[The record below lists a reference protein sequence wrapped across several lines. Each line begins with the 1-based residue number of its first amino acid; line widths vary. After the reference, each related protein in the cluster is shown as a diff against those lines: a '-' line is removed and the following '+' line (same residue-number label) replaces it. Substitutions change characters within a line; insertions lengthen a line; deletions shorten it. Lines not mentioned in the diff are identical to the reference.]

1 MDQIFRAQQDD
12 NPIDANRMRE
22 QVRQLRRRVDE
33 LAELVIP
40 HDTPICSD
48 VPRPGIH
55 RFIRTILKLRANRR
69 KVFGADLFGEASWDM
84 LLELYDADFTGRR
97 ISVSS
102 LCFASGVPQTT
113 ALRWIKIL
121 EREGQIK
128 RTPDPRDGRR
138 YFVELTESART
149 ALDRTFVPLNLPET

>member
-1 MDQIFRAQQDD
+1 
-12 NPIDANRMRE
+12 
-22 QVRQLRRRVDE
+22 
-33 LAELVIP
+33 
-40 HDTPICSD
+40 
-48 VPRPGIH
+48 
-55 RFIRTILKLRANRR
+55 
-69 KVFGADLFGEASWDM
+69 M

-113 ALRWIKIL
+113 ALRWIKVL